1 MNLDLNNLLGI
12 PGDRRDF
19 FRHSIGQWGERLLE
33 QTEKR
38 LVQQKYTRPP
48 GALPEVAFLAACT
61 RCGACEPVCPPHAI
75 KYLPA
80 SAGLAAGTPWID
92 PRSQPCIVC
101 EDMPCVRSCPTGAL
115 TLPEHGWEGYRMG
128 ALEFIPERC
137 VTYQG
142 TACRVCVDACP
153 VGERALALDEAGH
166 PVLRVEG
173 CVGCGVC
180 VRECITSPSSF
191 QLTTAEE

>member
-1 MNLDLNNLLGI
+1 MPLDLRELLGL

-19 FRHSIGQWGERLLE
+19 FRQSIGEWGERLLQ

-38 LVQQKYTRPP
+38 LVPDKRGRPP

-80 SAGLAAGTPWID
+80 SSGLAAGTPWID
-92 PRSQPCIVC
+92 PKSQPCIVC
-101 EDMPCVRSCPTGAL
+101 EDMPCVRACPTGAL
-115 TLPEHGWEGYRMG
+115 TAPEHGWLGYRMG
-128 ALEFIPERC
+128 VLEFVPERC
-137 VTYQG
+137 VTFQG
-142 TACRVCVDACP
+142 TSCRVCVDACP
-153 VGERALALDEAGH
+153 VGERALALDEGGH
-166 PVLRVEG
+166 PVLRREG

-180 VRECITSPSSF
+180 VRECITSPASF
-191 QLTTAEE
+191 ELTNAED

>member
-1 MNLDLNNLLGI
+1 MPVDLRDLLGI
-12 PGDRRDF
+12 GGDRRDF
-19 FRHSIGQWGERLLE
+19 FRQSIGQWGERLLE
-33 QTEKR
+33 RTEQR
-38 LVQQKYTRPP
+38 LVQKHYTRPP
-48 GALPEVAFLAACT
+48 GALPEMAFLAACT

-75 KYLPA
+75 TYLPP
-80 SAGLAAGTPWID
+80 SSGLAAGTPWID

-101 EDMPCVRSCPTGAL
+101 ADMPCVKACPTGAL

-128 ALEFIPERC
+128 ALEFVPERC

-153 VGERALALDEAGH
+153 VGDAALASDEAGH
-166 PVLRVEG
+166 PVLRIEG

-180 VRECITSPSSF
+180 VKECITSPASF
-191 QLTTAEE
+191 ELHLTEE

>member
-1 MNLDLNNLLGI
+1 MPVDLHHLLGL

-19 FRHSIGQWGERLLE
+19 FRQSINQWGERLLE

-38 LVQQKYTRPP
+38 LVQQKYSRPP

-61 RCGACEPVCPPHAI
+61 RCGACEEVCPPHAI
-75 KYLPA
+75 FA
-80 SAGLAAGTPWID
+80 VATSGGLAAGTPAID
-92 PRSQPCIVC
+92 PNSQPCVVC
-101 EDMPCVRSCPTGAL
+101 VDMPCVKACPTGAL
-115 TLPEHGWEGYRMG
+115 TLPEHGWIGYRMG
-128 ALEFIPERC
+128 ALEFFPERC
-137 VTYQG
+137 VTFQG
-142 TACRVCVDACP
+142 TSCRVCVDACP
-153 VGERALALDEAGH
+153 VGERALACDEAGH

-191 QLTTAEE
+191 ELHIAGD